1 MISNMDEQFQ
11 ADKENVSWNKMHAL
25 RSLEGHETSKPK
37 LFDVSYPNLDVPAS
51 LPLSVG
57 PEFLAGY
64 ACGMSRAHKEALSHI
79 DELGSL
85 RCCVTK
91 NEEMISKHTNKISS
105 LEKNLAFASGNYFQS
120 MHLMRDRVTRL
131 EDRNVETA
139 KNLQLAL
146 FRVMQ
151 LERRSSRHRFNLGKI
166 LSMLK
171 KLQSLKRGLG
181 LVLFLAA
188 ILALIRW
195 RKSILSNEVLFA
207 MLSKAGKVF
216 LALMLTR
223 TQSSMEVTFDKVRK
237 MILQ

>member
-1 MISNMDEQFQ
+1 
-11 ADKENVSWNKMHAL
+11 MHAL
-25 RSLEGHETSKPK
+25 RTVEGHETSKPK
-37 LFDVSYPNLDVPAS
+37 LLDVSYPNLDVPAS

-79 DELGSL
+79 DELGTL

-105 LEKNLAFASGNYFQS
+105 LEKNLAFASGNYLQS
-120 MHLMRDRVTRL
+120 MNLMRDRVTRL
-131 EDRNVETA
+131 EDFNVETA

-151 LERRSSRHRFNLGKI
+151 LEQRSSRHRFNLGKI

-188 ILALIRW
+188 ILALLRVASIAIFGIGTDLLQW
-195 RKSILSNEVLFA
+195 RNRILSNEVLFA
-207 MLSKAGKVF
+207 MLSKAGKIF

-223 TQSSMEVTFDKVRK
+223 NQSMLIDCDCGASC
-237 MILQ
+237 QYC

>member
-1 MISNMDEQFQ
+1 
-11 ADKENVSWNKMHAL
+11 MHAL

-188 ILALIRW
+188 ILALIRVASIVNLGSALTCVQW